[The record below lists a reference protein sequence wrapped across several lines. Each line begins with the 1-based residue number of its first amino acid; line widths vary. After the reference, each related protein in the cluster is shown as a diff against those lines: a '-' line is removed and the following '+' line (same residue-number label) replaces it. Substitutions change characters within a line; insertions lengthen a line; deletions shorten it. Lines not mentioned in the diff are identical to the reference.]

1 MVRRRSMLVQNV
13 RILAVVALLL
23 LTTMLRLSNGFSL
36 LGRLGVVSFLRPT
49 RRNHNNISRS
59 IAAQCRAL
67 AQRPGP
73 RRGGHHITATA
84 NSNND
89 DEDPR
94 EQHHHHHEDSE
105 AEVEEEVEEDTDRKP
120 YKGRVEIIETI
131 EWVQRVVIGLN
142 LCPFARQPLREKRLH
157 VRLVDDPDQ
166 IVSAVQTEME
176 QLISADSGTTLVVC
190 PSLFPNDFV
199 SFWDVVQSIET
210 NVIDANEWQGI
221 VQVAPFHPH
230 FCFAGSAPHHPDN
243 YTNRSPYPMIHILR
257 EADVTKAV
265 DSLPDGD
272 AGLIWSRNVR
282 LLNDLSAQLPADDFA
297 TLCRGQRT
305 APSVRETLRRILRTF
320 DQDA

>member
-1 MVRRRSMLVQNV
+1 MLVQNV

-59 IAAQCRAL
+59 IAARRRPL
-67 AQRPGP
+67 AQPRPRTTGP
-73 RRGGHHITATA
+73 TRRGGHHSTATA
-84 NSNND
+84 SNNN

-94 EQHHHHHEDSE
+94 QHHHYHHEDSE
-105 AEVEEEVEEDTDRKP
+105 VEKVEEEDTGLQQP
-120 YKGRVEIIETI
+120 YSGRVEIIETM

-166 IVSAVQTEME
+166 IIPAIQKEME
-176 QLISADSGTTLVVC
+176 QLIAADRGTTLVVC
-190 PSLFPNDFV
+190 PTLFPNDFV

-210 NVIDANEWQGI
+210 NLIDANEWQGI
-221 VQVAPFHPH
+221 LQVAPFHPH

-282 LLNDLSAQLPADDFA
+282 LLNDLSEQLPADDFA

-305 APSVRETLRRILRTF
+305 APSVRETLRHILRTF